1 MAQIGSILGLVELL
15 LHIIEIMNIKKKV
28 LSLDRNF
35 NLWVLLLQVIIME
48 TVNGVTATIKKMIL
62 TFSFTI
68 LSALFPDHFL
78 TRQTPLISTNIDSRV
93 VGGLLQGIVT
103 YVAC

>member
-1 MAQIGSILGLVELL
+1 MY
-15 LHIIEIMNIKKKV
+15 
-28 LSLDRNF
+28 LSLDQNF
-35 NLWVLLLQVIIME
+35 NLWVLLLMTYTRNFME

-62 TFSFTI
+62 TFSYTI

-78 TRQTPLISTNIDSRV
+78 TRQTPLISANIDSRV
-93 VGGLLQGIVT
+93 VGGLLQRIVT